1 VTFDST
7 KSSYQSGKL
16 STREKERER
25 ESHNQLRQLIES
37 KAQGP
42 EWSGRPER
50 VCASEGQQATEVQAA
65 RQSSEY
71 E

>member
-16 STREKERER
+16 STRERER
-25 ESHNQLRQLIES
+25 ESHNQLLQLIES

-50 VCASEGQQATEVQAA
+50 VCASEGQQATEAQAA
-65 RQSSEY
+65 RSAE
-71 E
+71 